1 MEFSLAFLYGVLGV
15 ILIDLI
21 LAGDNAILIGM
32 AVRNLPP
39 RLRKKAS
46 FFGALGAVAFRFIFM
61 FFAIKLLQ
69 YPFLRALGGVIIL
82 WIAFKLVLPDK
93 KEKNIKPAERLM
105 EAIWIIVSADVI
117 MSLDNVL
124 AVAGIARENFWLFV
138 FGIALSLPLV
148 IFASQLIARLMN
160 KLSWLILLG
169 GLFLAWIGGGMI
181 MEDLWLKEYFHSG
194 FWKYLVSGI
203 SSFLVLFWWFYKNKK
218 NKTA

>member
-15 ILIDLI
+15 VLVDLI

-39 RLRKKAS
+39 RLKKKAS
-46 FFGALGAVAFRFIFM
+46 FFGALGAVVFRFIFM

-69 YPFLRALGGVIIL
+69 HPFLRALGGAIII
-82 WIAFKLVLPDK
+82 WIAFKLVLPEK
-93 KEKNIKPAERLM
+93 KERNVKPAEKLF

-160 KLSWLILLG
+160 KWSWLILLG
-169 GLFLAWIGGGMI
+169 GLFLAWIGGSMI
-181 MEDLWLKEYFHSG
+181 TEDLWLKEYFHSG
-194 FWKYLVSGI
+194 IWKYLVSGI
-203 SSFLVLFWWFYKNKK
+203 SSSLVLIWWLYKNKK
-218 NKTA
+218 KKTA

>member
-15 ILIDLI
+15 VLVDLI

-32 AVRNLPP
+32 AVRNLPS

-69 YPFLRALGGVIIL
+69 HPFLRALGGAIII
-82 WIAFKLVLPDK
+82 WIAFKLVLPEK
-93 KEKNIKPAERLM
+93 KERNVKPAEKLF

-160 KLSWLILLG
+160 KWSWLILLG
-169 GLFLAWIGGGMI
+169 GLFLAWIGGSMI
-181 MEDLWLKEYFHSG
+181 TEDLWLKEYFYSG

-203 SSFLVLFWWFYKNKK
+203 SSSLVLFWWLYKNKPRH
-218 NKTA
+218 

>member
-1 MEFSLAFLYGVLGV
+1 MEFSLAFLYRVLGV
-15 ILIDLI
+15 VLVDLI

-46 FFGALGAVAFRFIFM
+46 FFGALGAVLFRFIFI

-69 YPFLRALGGVIIL
+69 YPFLRALGGAIII
-82 WIAFKLVLPDK
+82 WIAFKLVLPEK
-93 KEKNIKPAERLM
+93 KEKNIKPAEKLL
-105 EAIWIIVSADVI
+105 EAVWIIVSADVI

-148 IFASQLIARLMN
+148 IFSSQLIARLMN
-160 KLSWLILLG
+160 KWPWLILFG
-169 GLFLAWIGGGMI
+169 GLFLAWIGGSMI
-181 MEDLWLKEYFHSG
+181 TEDLWLKEYFYSG
-194 FWKYLVSGI
+194 IWKYLISGI
-203 SSFLVLFWWFYKNKK
+203 SSSLVFLWWLYKNKK
-218 NKTA
+218 KKTA